1 MASFLKNKIHSD
13 IKFKYIKKL
22 MFVCQCKKKAA
33 HGDMSR
39 FRGEALR
46 YVKKHSYRGKHN
58 VHYHHV
64 ACQAFFS
71 FFLKKITNRVN
82 VSITFYNYLIF

>member
-13 IKFKYIKKL
+13 IKLRYIKKS

-46 YVKKHSYRGKHN
+46 YVKKHSYRGRYN
-58 VHYHHV
+58 LHYHHV

-71 FFLKKITNRVN
+71 FFLKKIVAWI
-82 VSITFYNYLIF
+82 SFYITC